1 MYQSVQKSNPQKILV
16 IDDHESVLY
25 ATANVLKQQYP
36 EAKIVEAQTIKSA
49 LEKLENVN
57 FDLIIVDLVM
67 PETMGGTAQTN
78 NGIQLLKI
86 LMRQYPNLNIVIQTA
101 TPRAL
106 VRLKAAISNHEGG
119 FTVADKSLPM
129 SEMLTKVD
137 WSLKGLQN
145 TPREIRSGLE
155 LKPEWLEVLQLACK
169 EGLQDLPIAKKMNI
183 GERTVRHYWTKIYDV
198 LGVYPDEGKNLRIQS
213 EIRAREEGLID

>member
-1 MYQSVQKSNPQKILV
+1 MYQSVQKSNPQKMLV
-16 IDDHESVLY
+16 VDDHESVLY
-25 ATANVLKQQYP
+25 ATVNVLKQQYP

-49 LEKLENVN
+49 LEQLENVN
-57 FDLIIVDLVM
+57 FDLIIVDLAM
-67 PETMGGTAQTN
+67 PETIGGTAQTN

-137 WSLKGLQN
+137 WSLKGVQN

>member
-1 MYQSVQKSNPQKILV
+1 MYQSVQKSNPQKMLV
-16 IDDHESVLY
+16 VDDHESVLY
-25 ATANVLKQQYP
+25 ATVNVLKQQYP

-49 LEKLENVN
+49 LEQLENVN
-57 FDLIIVDLVM
+57 FDLIIVDLAM
-67 PETMGGTAQTN
+67 PETIGGTAQTN

>member
-1 MYQSVQKSNPQKILV
+1 MYQSVQNSNPQKILV

-25 ATANVLKQQYP
+25 ATTNVLKQQYP

-49 LEKLENVN
+49 LKQLENVN
-57 FDLIIVDLVM
+57 FDLVIVDLAM

-101 TPRAL
+101 SPRAL

>member
-1 MYQSVQKSNPQKILV
+1 MYQSVQKSNPQKMLV
-16 IDDHESVLY
+16 VDDHESVLY
-25 ATANVLKQQYP
+25 ATVNVLKQQYP

-49 LEKLENVN
+49 LEQLENVN
-57 FDLIIVDLVM
+57 FDLIIVDLAM
-67 PETMGGTAQTN
+67 PQTIGGTAQTN

-137 WSLKGLQN
+137 WSLKGVQN

>member
-1 MYQSVQKSNPQKILV
+1 MDKFVPKSNIQKILV
-16 IDDHESVLY
+16 VDDHESVLY
-25 ATANVLKQQYP
+25 ATVNVLKQQYP
-36 EAKIVEAQTIKSA
+36 EAEIFQTQTVKSA
-49 LEKLENVN
+49 LKELENVT
-57 FDLIIVDLVM
+57 FDLIIVDLAM
-67 PETMGGTAQTN
+67 PETMGGTAQPD
-78 NGIQLLKI
+78 NGIQLLKT
-86 LMRQYPNLNIVIQTA
+86 LMRQYPTLNIVVQTA
-101 TPRAL
+101 NYRAL

-119 FTVADKSLPM
+119 FTVADKSVPM

-137 WSLKGLQN
+137 WSLKGLHN

-169 EGLQDLPIAKKMNI
+169 EGLQDIAIAKRMNI

-198 LGVYPDEGKNLRIQS
+198 LGVYPDKGKNLRIQA

>member
-1 MYQSVQKSNPQKILV
+1 
-16 IDDHESVLY
+16 
-25 ATANVLKQQYP
+25 
-36 EAKIVEAQTIKSA
+36 
-49 LEKLENVN
+49 
-57 FDLIIVDLVM
+57 
-67 PETMGGTAQTN
+67 
-78 NGIQLLKI
+78 
-86 LMRQYPNLNIVIQTA
+86 MRQYPNLNIVIQTA
-101 TPRAL
+101 TPRTL

-145 TPREIRSGLE
+145 TPREICSGLE

-169 EGLQDLPIAKKMNI
+169 EGLQYLPIAKKMNI

-198 LGVYPDEGKNLRIQS
+198 LGVYPDEGKISEFNLKFEQ
-213 EIRAREEGLID
+213 EKKV